1 MLPPTMNHPFKK
13 PLQWA
18 CYFSVLL
25 LLQITNGFSQNTEKQ
40 RSVIDSLEHLLTAQQ
55 DDSLMILTIGEL
67 ARTYAPTNNDL
78 AITYYLKGIT
88 LCDSLS
94 ISEPKAFYKKEKA
107 GLQASLS
114 VTYYVI
120 GDYPKAVKMTLNAI
134 DVFEAYGVK
143 EKLGR
148 CYLIMGVI
156 YKHQKQYVA
165 ANEYHRK
172 SYELHRETNDSN
184 GMALALNNI
193 GIAMFDQDSLKK
205 ARTYYQEALVIYEKT
220 GDKRGTGVVLI
231 NLGSLSKKAKK
242 LEDAVNYFK
251 QSIDIREDISDEQG
265 LIFSYARLGECLL
278 ELNEPK
284 TALSFGVKSLE
295 MAKKKEHIRGI
306 RDANELLSKVYH
318 LQGNYQEAYKHQLL
332 YHAAKDSMSDAES
345 IRRVAKSESEFKYRQ
360 EILADSIKT
369 GEAQKVMQTELD
381 LQEVLAEK
389 QKQRARFLFIGLGF
403 SFLTL
408 VFVFIQNQK
417 TRKQK
422 AYIEKQKAVVE
433 ETLKEITKRDEE
445 KELLLKEIHHRVKN
459 NLQVISSL
467 LELQAKKGD
476 ESTQVAFADGQS
488 RVRAMALIHEKLYK
502 NDQIASISFDEY
514 ARELAGQIASLH
526 QTKLATIEIEGN
538 GCQFDI
544 DTAVPLGL
552 ILNELITNAFK
563 YAFDNSG
570 GKLMITV
577 KAENE
582 HSYSLIVKDNGS
594 GMPKDFDFTKAKSLG
609 LRLVRRLAKQLYGT
623 ATYSFESGTA
633 FTITFKDS
641 FQRKLVE

>member
-1 MLPPTMNHPFKK
+1 MNHPFQR

-18 CYFSVLL
+18 SSFLILL
-25 LLQITNGFSQNTEKQ
+25 LLQITNGFSQNIEEQ
-40 RSVIDSLEHLLTAQQ
+40 HSIIDSLEHLLTVQQ
-55 DDSLMILTIGEL
+55 DDSVIVLTIGEI
-67 ARTYAPTNNDL
+67 ARTYAPVNNDS
-78 AITYYLKGIT
+78 AISYFKKGIA
-88 LCDSLS
+88 LCDSQLLNS
-94 ISEPKAFYKKEKA
+94 PQSFYEIEKA
-107 GLQASLS
+107 GLQASLG
-114 VTYYVI
+114 VTYYI
-120 GDYPKAVKMTLNAI
+120 TANYPKAIKMERSAI
-134 DVFEAYGVK
+134 EKFQQHNVK

-148 CYLIMGVI
+148 CYLIIGAI
-156 YKHQKQYVA
+156 YKHQDQLVEA
-165 ANEYHRK
+165 MEYHRK
-172 SYELHRETNDSN
+172 SLDLYRLTNDSN

-193 GIAMFDQDSLKK
+193 GISLFDLDSNDKAITHYKK
-205 ARTYYQEALVIYEKT
+205 AMVIYQKT
-220 GDKRGTGVVLI
+220 GDKRGVSVELI
-231 NLGSLSKKAKK
+231 NLGSASKRAKR
-242 LEDAVNYFK
+242 LPEAVNYFK
-251 QSIDIREDISDEQG
+251 QSIEIREFINDQQG
-265 LIFSYARLGECLL
+265 LIFSYARLGEVLL
-278 ELNEPK
+278 ELKDLEA
-284 TALSFGVKSLE
+284 ALSYGLKSLE
-295 MAKKKEHIRGI
+295 LARQKGYPRGI
-306 RDANELLSKVYH
+306 RDANELLSKAYH
-318 LQGNYQEAYKHQLL
+318 QRGNFQKAYEHQQL

-345 IRRVAKSESEFKYRQ
+345 IRRVAKSESQFKYQQ
-360 EILADSIKT
+360 EMLADSIRT
-369 GEAQKVMQTELD
+369 SEAQRVMQTEID
-381 LQEVLAEK
+381 LQEALGEK
-389 QKQRARFLFIGLGF
+389 QNQRLRFLFISLGLVVVIAA
-403 SFLTL
+403 L
-408 VFVFIQNQK
+408 VFIQNNK

-422 AYIEKQKAVVE
+422 VVIEKQKAIVE